1 MVNFLTPALSKNL
14 ARRNEFLLE
23 CAAMSAAIK
32 QFVLVLLIAVLPVQ
46 ALAAIVV
53 PLCKQGI
60 ATSVVAVADHTQHD
74 GDHHDHD
81 APAPGHEHPFTAGEV
96 GSDHCGTG
104 SAVAVPMTV
113 TKLPSTPSSER
124 SLFLATSVSGHI
136 PEQPQRP
143 PRAVLR

>member
-1 MVNFLTPALSKNL
+1 MINFLTPALSKKL
-14 ARRNEFLLE
+14 ARWNEYLLE
-23 CAAMSAAIK
+23 CAAMLDAMKKFA
-32 QFVLVLLIAVLPVQ
+32 LVMLIAVLPVQ

-60 ATSVVAVADHTQHD
+60 ATSVVAVADQTQHD
-74 GDHHDHD
+74 GDQRD

-96 GSDHCGTG
+96 GSDHCGAG

>member
-1 MVNFLTPALSKNL
+1 MINFLTPALSKNL
-14 ARRNEFLLE
+14 ARWNESLLE

-60 ATSVVAVADHTQHD
+60 ATSVAAVADRTQHD

-81 APAPGHEHPFTAGEV
+81 APAPGHEHPSLAGDH
-96 GSDHCGTG
+96 GSDHCGAG
-104 SAVAVPMTV
+104 FAFAIPVVAPM
-113 TKLPSTPSSER
+113 LPAASRSER
-124 SLFLATSVSGHI
+124 SLFSATYVLGHI

-143 PRAVLR
+143 PRV